1 MERTACPQP
10 LPLLLF
16 ALLALGLSHAVYL
29 ASGTRF
35 LLAFWVAVLLGLALF
50 HAKFGFAS
58 GFRRFL
64 LTGESR
70 LLRAHFLLFALTALL
85 FFPFLAQGEA
95 FGQAVQG
102 FVVPLGVALAVGAF
116 LFGIGMQL
124 GDGCASGTLYHTGS
138 GDTRGVLVLLGF
150 MVGSLLG
157 VYHLPLWQGLPAVNP
172 GSALTWF
179 PSPYLGL
186 LFWLGLLAL
195 LSLGVAAVE
204 KRRTGR
210 VEPLFRREAT
220 HPLLGPWSLAGGAGV
235 LALGSL
241 ALLLLQGRPWGV
253 TAAFALWGGKL
264 AEAVGV
270 PVLDWALFHNPTFA
284 DRLQQSVLQDA
295 TSVTN
300 FGLFLG
306 AFLGAAL
313 GGAFRLKDLRR
324 IPGPPTWGS
333 SWGACSWATGPGWRE
348 GATSGPT
355 WGARPPSAS
364 AGPSG
369 GSSPSW
375 VRPLGYASAPPA
387 GWKTK
392 GWGNRHLAPEVTRQ
406 DLLQGLGGRE
416 EVL

>member
-1 MERTACPQP
+1 MERKARSQP

-16 ALLALGLSHAVYL
+16 VAISSGLSLLVYQ
-29 ASGTRF
+29 ASGTR
-35 LLAFWVAVLLGLALF
+35 LVLAFWVAVLLGLALF

-70 LLRAHFLLFALTALL
+70 LLRAHFLLFALAALL
-85 FFPFLAQGEA
+85 FFPFLKEGEA

-102 FVVPLGVALAVGAF
+102 FVVPLGIALLLGAF

-138 GDTRGVLVLLGF
+138 GDTRGILVLLGF

-157 VYHLPLWQGLPAVNP
+157 VYHLPFWQGLPAFAP
-172 GSALTWF
+172 GSALDWF

-186 LFWLGLLAL
+186 LLWLGLIAAL
-195 LSLGVAAVE
+195 YLGVSWVE
-204 KRRTGR
+204 RRRRGR
-210 VEPLFRREAT
+210 VEPLLRREAT
-220 HPLLGPWSLAGGAGV
+220 HPLFGPWSLVGGAAV

-241 ALLLLQGRPWGV
+241 LLLLLQGRPWGV

-264 AEAVGV
+264 AEALGV
-270 PVLDWALFHNPTFA
+270 PVLGWALFHNPGFA
-284 DRLQQSVLQDA
+284 QRLQESVLKDA

-313 GGAFRLKDLRR
+313 GGALRFRDLRR
-324 IPGPPTWGS
+324 IPWSTHLGVFLG
-333 SWGACSWATGPGWRE
+333 GVLMGY
-348 GATSGPT
+348 
-355 WGARPPSAS
+355 GARLAGGCNIGAYLGGTAS
-364 AGPSG
+364 FSLHGPLWG
-369 GSSPSW
+369 LFALLGTALG
-375 VRPLGYASAPPA
+375 VRLRPVCRLENEG
-387 GWKTK
+387 
-392 GWGNRHLAPEVTRQ
+392 LAPEVARQ
-406 DLLQGLGGRE
+406 DLLQGGEARDK
-416 EVL
+416 VL

>member
-1 MERTACPQP
+1 MERTAHPQA
-10 LPLLLF
+10 LALLF
-16 ALLALGLSHAVYL
+16 FLLASLGLSWAIL
-29 ASGTRF
+29 EASGIRL

-85 FFPFLAQGEA
+85 FFPFLKEGEA

-102 FVVPLGVALAVGAF
+102 FLVPLGVALFLGAF
-116 LFGIGMQL
+116 LFGLGMQL

-138 GDTRGVLVLLGF
+138 GDSRGVLVLLGF

-157 VYHLPLWQGLPAVNP
+157 VYHLPFWQGLPAWAP

-186 LFWLGLLAL
+186 ALWLGLLGGL
-195 LSLGVAAVE
+195 YLGVSLVE
-204 KRRTGR
+204 KRRMGK
-210 VEPLFRREAT
+210 VEPLFRQEAT
-220 HPLLGPWSLAGGAGV
+220 HPLLGPWSLVGGAVV

-241 ALLLLQGRPWGV
+241 LLLLLQGRPWGV

-264 AEAVGV
+264 AEALGV
-270 PVLDWALFHNPTFA
+270 PVLDWALFNAPDFA
-284 DRLQQSVLQDA
+284 EKLQDSVLRDP

-306 AFLGAAL
+306 PSWGPPWAGPCASRTSERFPGA
-313 GGAFRLKDLRR
+313 
-324 IPGPPTWGS
+324 PTWGS
-333 SWGACSWATGPGWRE
+333 SWAACSWATGPGWQG

-355 WGARPPSAS
+355 WEGRPPSAS
-364 AGPSG
+364 TGRFG

-375 VRPLGYASAPPA
+375 APPWA
-387 GWKTK
+387 FASGPSAAWRTS
-392 GWGNRHLAPEVTRQ
+392 
-406 DLLQGLGGRE
+406 
-416 EVL
+416 

>member
-1 MERTACPQP
+1 MERTARPQP
-10 LPLLLF
+10 LPLLAF
-16 ALLALGLSHAVYL
+16 FLLGGGLSLAVYQ
-29 ASGTRF
+29 ASGPRLVF
-35 LLAFWVAVLLGLALF
+35 AFWVAVLLGMALF

-70 LLRAHFLLFALTALL
+70 LMRAHFLLFALASLL

-95 FGQAVQG
+95 FGTPIQG

-157 VYHLPLWQGLPAVNP
+157 VYHLPFWQALPAWAP

-179 PSPYLGL
+179 PSPTLGL
-186 LFWLGLLAL
+186 LLWLAL
-195 LSLGVAAVE
+195 LAALYLGVSWVE
-204 KRRTGR
+204 RKRRGQ
-210 VEPLFRREAT
+210 VEPLLRREAT
-220 HPLLGPWSLAGGAGV
+220 HPLFGPWSLAGGAVV

-241 ALLLLQGRPWGV
+241 LILLLLGRPWGV

-264 AEAVGV
+264 AEALGV
-270 PVLDWALFHNPTFA
+270 PVLDWALFHNPPFA
-284 DRLQQSVLQDA
+284 EKLQESVLKDA

-313 GGAFRLKDLRR
+313 GGALRFKDLRQ
-324 IPGPPTWGS
+324 IPWTTHLGVFLG
-333 SWGACSWATGPGWRE
+333 GVLMGY
-348 GATSGPT
+348 
-355 WGARPPSAS
+355 GARL
-364 AGPSG
+364 AGG
-369 GSSPSW
+369 CNIGA
-375 VRPLGYASAPPA
+375 Y
-387 GWKTK
+387 
-392 GWGNRHLAPEVTRQ
+392 
-406 DLLQGLGGRE
+406 LGGTASFSLHGPLWGVFALLGTALGLRLRPVCRLE
-416 EVL
+416 NEARPQAQEVPST

>member
-1 MERTACPQP
+1 MGTIRGMERTARPQP

-16 ALLALGLSHAVYL
+16 ALLASGLSYAVHL
-29 ASGTRF
+29 ASGTR
-35 LLAFWVAVLLGLALF
+35 LVLAFWVAVLLGLALF

-85 FFPFLAQGEA
+85 FFPFLVQGEA

-116 LFGIGMQL
+116 LFGVGMQL

-157 VYHLPLWQGLPAVNP
+157 VYHLPFWQGLPAVAP

-186 LFWLGLLAL
+186 CLWLGLLGGL
-195 LSLGVAAVE
+195 YLGVSWVE
-204 KRRTGR
+204 RRRRGSL
-210 VEPLFRREAT
+210 EPLFRCEAT
-220 HPLLGPWSLAGGAGV
+220 HPLLGPWSLAGGAVV

-241 ALLLLQGRPWGV
+241 AILLLLGRPWGV

-264 AEAVGV
+264 AQALGV
-270 PVLDWALFHNPTFA
+270 PVLDWAFFHNPAFA
-284 DRLQQSVLQDA
+284 ERLQQSVLQDA

-313 GGAFRLKDLRR
+313 GGAFRLKDLRQ
-324 IPGPPTWGS
+324 IPWTTHLGVFLGGVLMGYGARLSGGCNIGAYLGGTASFSLHGPLWGVFALL
-333 SWGACSWATGPGWRE
+333 GTALGVRLRPACRLENE
-348 GATSGPT
+348 GAGQRH
-355 WGARPPSAS
+355 APS
-364 AGPSG
+364 
-369 GSSPSW
+369 
-375 VRPLGYASAPPA
+375 
-387 GWKTK
+387 T
-392 GWGNRHLAPEVTRQ
+392 
-406 DLLQGLGGRE
+406 
-416 EVL
+416 